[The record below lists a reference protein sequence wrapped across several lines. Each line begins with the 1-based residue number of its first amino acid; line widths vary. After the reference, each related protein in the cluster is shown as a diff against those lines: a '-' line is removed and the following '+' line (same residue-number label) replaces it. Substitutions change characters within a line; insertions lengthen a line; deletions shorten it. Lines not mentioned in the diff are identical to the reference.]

1 MKIVDNIRP
10 DSIHASLNKI
20 MYLLPYEMN
29 SVEREILRRAQDL
42 RLRIF
47 ILPFAL

>member
-1 MKIVDNIRP
+1 MKIVENKRLDI
-10 DSIHASLNKI
+10 IHARLEKT
-20 MYLLPYEMN
+20 MYLLQYEMN
-29 SVEREILRRAQDL
+29 SVERELLRRTQDL